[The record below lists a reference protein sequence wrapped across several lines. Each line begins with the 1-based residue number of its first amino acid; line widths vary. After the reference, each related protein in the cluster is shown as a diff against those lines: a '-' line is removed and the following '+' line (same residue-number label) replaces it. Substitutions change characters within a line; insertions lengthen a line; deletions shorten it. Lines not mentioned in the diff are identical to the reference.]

1 MTFRKS
7 RKIFRIKMQT
17 MLLIRFVH
25 KKLKFH
31 EIKKIRNLAYD
42 CLIPIPLFVAIGSAG
57 FFSFSG
63 QAEAWERSTH
73 RELTLKTIEFVES
86 DLNAYLEENLGLE
99 GGLSSSVNG
108 MTAKQWMIEG
118 SDLEDGESFLSPRP
132 RSHFHEP
139 ISNTGLGGVFDSSI
153 NWSLSSVGDQEWSW
167 NDAREYYFKA
177 LTSPTKAERDEN
189 WAKTFRALGQVMHL
203 LQDSANPAHVR
214 DDPHVLRDGLHDFMN
229 RHSVASYSSAG
240 TIGPDSSML
249 EVAGAMRNEPFSNLF
264 DRNMYYGSNPGVTL
278 GADVGITEYAS
289 ANFFSDDRIAGQ
301 NSPVPPYPSLAEL
314 VPAPA
319 PSSYLTLARLGSAA
333 FPGARVA
340 KYTGNETLSKFL
352 NLEFDLLGKLRLDD
366 GVYDAYA
373 RHLIPRAV
381 GYSAAVL
388 NYFFRGKIPLH
399 KDKDA
404 YEYLIARHYVGGPLD
419 EEGFLDINFDIPQD
433 VAFEGSTYLYLDL
446 PGGQR
451 ILGSESFWDE
461 YYRPF
466 MFTFPDGA
474 INFSLFTSIPRD
486 QLDQSFR
493 WTIVW
498 EGKGGPGAQEPRI
511 IIGQT
516 GMATWKEICVC

>member
-1 MTFRKS
+1 
-7 RKIFRIKMQT
+7 
-17 MLLIRFVH
+17 
-25 KKLKFH
+25 
-31 EIKKIRNLAYD
+31 A
-42 CLIPIPLFVAIGSAG
+42 
-57 FFSFSG
+57 
-63 QAEAWERSTH
+63 
-73 RELTLKTIEFVES
+73 
-86 DLNAYLEENLGLE
+86 
-99 GGLSSSVNG
+99 
-108 MTAKQWMIEG
+108 
-118 SDLEDGESFLSPRP
+118 
-132 RSHFHEP
+132 
-139 ISNTGLGGVFDSSI
+139 
-153 NWSLSSVGDQEWSW
+153 
-167 NDAREYYFKA
+167 
-177 LTSPTKAERDEN
+177 
-189 WAKTFRALGQVMHL
+189 
-203 LQDSANPAHVR
+203 
-214 DDPHVLRDGLHDFMN
+214 
-229 RHSVASYSSAG
+229 
-240 TIGPDSSML
+240 
-249 EVAGAMRNEPFSNLF
+249 
-264 DRNMYYGSNPGVTL
+264 
-278 GADVGITEYAS
+278 
-289 ANFFSDDRIAGQ
+289 
-301 NSPVPPYPSLAEL
+301 
-314 VPAPA
+314 
-319 PSSYLTLARLGSAA
+319 
-333 FPGARVA
+333 VA
-340 KYTGNETLSKFL
+340 KFL
-352 NLEFDLLGKLRLDD
+352 LTNTNLDLLGQLELDD
-366 GVYDAYA
+366 AVYEAQSQN
-373 RHLIPRAV
+373 LIPRAV